1 LGAGDYTYVT
11 IIDSSNSGNFEIV
24 KVTAISGTTFTIVR
38 AQQNTIAKAFASGDK
53 VDLRITAGLIEE
65 AIGQTV
71 TEVDTLDSVTG
82 RGNTTTNNI
91 TVGDIVADQIQL
103 TGGTGSQGTVSWNTD
118 EETLDVIQNGAVL
131 QVGQEVHYHVRNNT
145 ASQIDN
151 GTPVMVTGTI
161 GSSARLT
168 VAPMDAT
175 DTAND
180 MYYIGLA
187 TEDIAADSDG
197 KVTHFGKVRG
207 MDTSGYSEGAILWL
221 STTTVGAF
229 TTTEPTA
236 GIKIP
241 AAIVINSHASVG
253 TVFCR
258 FQGSYGLHDLHDT
271 QLVSNA
277 DNDVLAYDSA
287 SSSWKNQ
294 SASEAGL
301 ATSAQGALADS
312 ALQSETD
319 PVFTASVAS
328 GITSTNISNWNTAY
342 GWGDHSTQGYLTTAG
357 VDTHLNTS
365 TATTGEVLSWNGT
378 DYDWIAAG
386 GGGTDTLQD
395 ITDNGATTTAKIT
408 VGGLVSNGE
417 IEEQTYSLTGTAID
431 PANGTIQY
439 KTLGANTTFT
449 ESLAEGE
456 YVTLMIDDGTGYTVT
471 WPTTTW
477 VGGSAPTLETT
488 GYNVIEIWKVN
499 SILYGAFVGAA

>member
-1 LGAGDYTYVT
+1 
-11 IIDSSNSGNFEIV
+11 
-24 KVTAISGTTFTIVR
+24 
-38 AQQNTIAKAFASGDK
+38 
-53 VDLRITAGLIEE
+53 
-65 AIGQTV
+65 
-71 TEVDTLDSVTG
+71 
-82 RGNTTTNNI
+82 
-91 TVGDIVADQIQL
+91 
-103 TGGTGSQGTVSWNTD
+103 
-118 EETLDVIQNGAVL
+118 
-131 QVGQEVHYHVRNNT
+131 
-145 ASQIDN
+145 
-151 GTPVMVTGTI
+151 
-161 GSSARLT
+161 
-168 VAPMDAT
+168 
-175 DTAND
+175 
-180 MYYIGLA
+180 
-187 TEDIAADSDG
+187 
-197 KVTHFGKVRG
+197 
-207 MDTSGYSEGAILWL
+207 
-221 STTTVGAF
+221 
-229 TTTEPTA
+229 
-236 GIKIP
+236 
-241 AAIVINSHASVG
+241 
-253 TVFCR
+253 
-258 FQGSYGLHDLHDT
+258 
-271 QLVSNA
+271 
-277 DNDVLAYDSA
+277 LAYDSA